1 MIWNS
6 EQFGPNKKME
16 CFKCVQLYM
25 LWYVLVGIRDLDF
38 IPLVSGL
45 GLDPAGCEWNPI
57 SRRAA
62 KWRDHVPCSH
72 LNGACCV
79 QQILLKENNVDWWSP
94 LGLIFFS
101 EFLLQ
106 HQIPSHKLK
115 EISVNRILVRKR
127 CWVLLH
133 PRHLALLTHVTTGEG
148 TSLSPL
154 VWRFPLANHCK
165 IPNIQISH
173 QIITTYYN
181 ICTNN
186 WIYLVVEL
194 IDF

>member
-1 MIWNS
+1 MKSNFEKSRKVAGPRALQPSQWGMLCPADTPEG
-6 EQFGPNKKME
+6 EQCGLVKSLGP
-16 CFKCVQLYM
+16 
-25 LWYVLVGIRDLDF
+25 
-38 IPLVSGL
+38 
-45 GLDPAGCEWNPI
+45 
-57 SRRAA
+57 
-62 KWRDHVPCSH
+62 H
-72 LNGACCV
+72 
-79 QQILLKENNVDWWSP
+79 
-94 LGLIFFS
+94 FFS

-148 TSLSPL
+148 TSLSRSPL

>member
-1 MIWNS
+1 
-6 EQFGPNKKME
+6 
-16 CFKCVQLYM
+16 M
-25 LWYVLVGIRDLDF
+25 LWHVLVGIPDLDV
-38 IPLVSGL
+38 IPWVSGL
-45 GLDPAGCEWNPI
+45 GLDLAGCEWNPI

-62 KWRDHVPCSH
+62 KWRVHVPCSH

-101 EFLLQ
+101 EFLL

-115 EISVNRILVRKR
+115 EFSVNRILVRKR
-127 CWVLLH
+127 CCVSLH

-154 VWRFPLANHCK
+154 LCQLWQFPVANRCK
-165 IPNIQISH
+165 IPNKSPN
-173 QIITTYYN
+173 YYN
-181 ICTNN
+181 ILQHM
-186 WIYLVVEL
+186 Y
-194 IDF
+194 